1 MGAVANLH
9 AAVGRLF
16 LFTLLVSG
24 LDKTRP
30 KTLKVGVLSL
40 YRKKKNTAGR
50 YVQEYSPILTILLL
64 YFVDSRGGGGTGTTG
79 AGRCQKYGQRDSN
92 GCARQGER
100 QT

>member
-40 YRKKKNTAGR
+40 YREKKIQLEDTSKN
-50 YVQEYSPILTILLL
+50 IHL
-64 YFVDSRGGGGTGTTG
+64 F
-79 AGRCQKYGQRDSN
+79 
-92 GCARQGER
+92 
-100 QT
+100 